1 MGERTGKVFP
11 PADGFAAA
19 LRLCYFVVQFLVSCL
34 LVLAAACALG
44 SYPNRM
50 TTKEFISLALIAA
63 GMAGAGYWM
72 GRHQDPAA
80 GQGTGVALA
89 QPGGTEADGTRAVPP
104 ARRKRAEAPTGT
116 IEKSSRSDARLSL
129 AEIEEKLQSLKEGDR
144 RGSREWQRFMGLLD
158 ALAPDE
164 VPQALAFA
172 EKNPSK
178 SVRDGL

>member
-89 QPGGTEADGTRAVPP
+89 QPGGTEADGTRARAP
-104 ARRKRAEAPTGT
+104 ARRKRAGAQTGARERT
-116 IEKSSRSDARLSL
+116 SHSDATLSL
-129 AEIEEKLQSLKEGDR
+129 AQLQARLQARHTGAS
-144 RGSREWQRFMGLLD
+144 RG
-158 ALAPDE
+158 
-164 VPQALAFA
+164 
-172 EKNPSK
+172 
-178 SVRDGL
+178 